1 MPLDRAKGFCPSLV
15 EQSCPRFVP
24 SPSIVLYQSLFLRH
38 VSDPFPEAQ
47 NSKGLRA
54 VKVADPTVWKLVP
67 IIIKASA
74 AVIFDRPQFDRS

>member
-1 MPLDRAKGFCPSLV
+1 MALDRAKGFCPSLV
-15 EQSCPRFVP
+15 EQSCRRFVP
-24 SPSIVLYQSLFLRH
+24 SPSIVA
-38 VSDPFPEAQ
+38 VSVPFPEAQ

-74 AVIFDRPQFDRS
+74 ADL